1 VSEDVTRARTSPRV
15 FLREVRAELKKVNWP
30 NREQI
35 VSYTVVVLVITT
47 VLTTLIWGVDEVIRR
62 TVLNTLG

>member
-1 VSEDVTRARTSPRV
+1 VSEDQARTRTSPAV
-15 FLREVRAELKKVNWP
+15 FLREVRAELKKVSWP
-30 NREQI
+30 SREQI